1 MGLDWFYGFAVAEEV
16 IFVPNLPV
24 LFEEWFDDRELI
36 REELLIFRAVEFIMS
51 PLLKRNVSAN
61 KKNEPANLLILFLND
76 FK

>member
-61 KKNEPANLLILFLND
+61 KKNEPANLLILFMND